1 MSVSSDDSS
10 APSES
15 FFGLIVKPNKRY
27 DTVVKKAFRIS
38 KACIEP
44 ATMGGD
50 KVTSLYLEYDG
61 EEFII
66 ANLHK
71 GHLSDLLD
79 LSFNLNEKISFKVDG
94 PGTVHLTGN
103 TIDEDEPPG
112 MDDFLDDD
120 EMESASEVEEEETP
134 EPKQKKRKNEANK
147 KEAKK
152 IKLDSTATSNGK
164 ADDEESSDDDSDD
177 SSDETGA
184 ETTTLSDLDSTTN
197 FAEEEDSDDS
207 DDEGGEEEEGS
218 DDDSEEES
226 EAEESPAK
234 PAKTNGDVSP
244 SKKAK
249 LEAKAKADS
258 PKKQVEMT
266 PKNKKEGKPDKT
278 PKQENKT
285 PKAEGKTPKAEGKT
299 PKAEGKTPKADGK
312 TPKAE
317 AKTPKAEAKTPKVE
331 AKTPKQDGK
340 TPKQD
345 SKTPKQEGKTP
356 KKFSLG
362 GVTVEDTRVGTGP
375 DVKKG
380 KMMGMYYA
388 GRLQSNNKQFD
399 ACQSGKPFK
408 FRLGAGEVIKGWD
421 TGIMGM
427 KVGGKRKLT
436 IPANLAYGSR
446 GAPPDIPPNATLVF
460 DIECK
465 YCNWTEIICQS
476 NLINQPSSSQDNL
489 LWCVDKKSILFFS
502 TKSVNH
508 PLFGLFN
515 CEISI
520 FFFFELLINIS
531 CLSVC

>member
-197 FAEEEDSDDS
+197 FAEEEDSDAS

-317 AKTPKAEAKTPKVE
+317 AKTPKAEAKTPKTEAKTPKVE

-465 YCNWTEIICQS
+465 YCN
-476 NLINQPSSSQDNL
+476 
-489 LWCVDKKSILFFS
+489 
-502 TKSVNH
+502 
-508 PLFGLFN
+508 
-515 CEISI
+515 
-520 FFFFELLINIS
+520 
-531 CLSVC
+531 

>member
-1 MSVSSDDSS
+1 MSDSSDDGS
-10 APSES
+10 PNES

-44 ATMGGD
+44 ATMEGD

-61 EEFII
+61 DEFII
-66 ANLHK
+66 ANLYK
-71 GHLSDLLD
+71 GQMSENLD

-94 PGTVHLTGN
+94 PGIVHLTGN
-103 TIDEDEPPG
+103 TIEEDMAPG
-112 MDDFLDDD
+112 LMDDFSDEEME
-120 EMESASEVEEEETP
+120 EMESEDEEVETP

-147 KEAKK
+147 KDAKK

-164 ADDEESSDDDSDD
+164 ADDEESSSDDDDD

-184 ETTTLSDLDSTTN
+184 DTTTLSELDSTTN
-197 FAEEEDSDDS
+197 FAEEEDSDES
-207 DDEGGEEEEGS
+207 DDDSEEGEEEGEEEEEEGS

-249 LEAKAKADS
+249 LEAKAKAES
-258 PKKQVEMT
+258 PKKNVEMT

-278 PKQENKT
+278 PKQESKT
-285 PKAEGKTPKAEGKT
+285 PKAEVKTPKA
-299 PKAEGKTPKADGK
+299 
-312 TPKAE
+312 
-317 AKTPKAEAKTPKVE
+317 E

-345 SKTPKQEGKTP
+345 GKTPKPESKTPKQESKTPKQEGKTP
-356 KKFSLG
+356 KTPKPENKLLKDQAAATPKSAKKFSVG
-362 GVTVEDTRVGTGP
+362 GVTIEDLRVGTGP

-380 KMMGMYYA
+380 KMVGMYYA

-427 KVGGKRKLT
+427 KVGGKRRLT
-436 IPANLAYGSR
+436 IPAPLAYGSK

-465 YCNWTEIICQS
+465 FS
-476 NLINQPSSSQDNL
+476 N
-489 LWCVDKKSILFFS
+489 
-502 TKSVNH
+502 
-508 PLFGLFN
+508 
-515 CEISI
+515 
-520 FFFFELLINIS
+520 
-531 CLSVC
+531 

>member
-1 MSVSSDDSS
+1 MSVSSDESLL
-10 APSES
+10 PSES

-44 ATMGGD
+44 ATMEGD

-66 ANLHK
+66 ANLYK
-71 GHLSDLLD
+71 GQMSELLD

-94 PGTVHLTGN
+94 PGIVHLTGN

-112 MDDFLDDD
+112 MEDFLDDD
-120 EMESASEVEEEETP
+120 EMESASEEEKEETP

-147 KEAKK
+147 KDAKK

-184 ETTTLSDLDSTTN
+184 ETTTLSELDSTAN

-207 DDEGGEEEEGS
+207 DDDSDEGEEEEEGS
-218 DDDSEEES
+218 DDDSDEES

-285 PKAEGKTPKAEGKT
+285 PKAEVKTPKAEGKT
-299 PKAEGKTPKADGK
+299 PKAEVK

-317 AKTPKAEAKTPKVE
+317 VKTPKVE

-340 TPKQD
+340 TPKQE
-345 SKTPKQEGKTP
+345 SKTPKQDGKTP
-356 KKFSLG
+356 KQDGKTPKTPKPENKLLKDQGAATPKSAKKFSVG
-362 GVTVEDTRVGTGP
+362 GVIVEDIRVGTGP

-380 KMMGMYYA
+380 KMVGMYYA

-427 KVGGKRKLT
+427 KTGGKRKLT

-446 GAPPDIPPNATLVF
+446 GAPPDIPANATLVF

-465 YCNWTEIICQS
+465 YCN
-476 NLINQPSSSQDNL
+476 
-489 LWCVDKKSILFFS
+489 
-502 TKSVNH
+502 
-508 PLFGLFN
+508 
-515 CEISI
+515 
-520 FFFFELLINIS
+520 
-531 CLSVC
+531 